1 MALPIVHRAVK
12 GRAHERVLADNEG
25 MPATPD
31 SASFLA
37 PSQVAEMLQIEVE
50 EVIALILEGR
60 LVGAKVGTP
69 SRWRIESAS
78 VEDYLDAQVEDA
90 RRAALWQQSQ
100 IASFPELWARRRRPD

>member
-1 MALPIVHRAVK
+1 
-12 GRAHERVLADNEG
+12 

-31 SASFLA
+31 SARFLT
-37 PSQVAEMLQIEVE
+37 PSQVAEMLQIDVD
-50 EVIALILEGR
+50 EVIALVHEGR

-78 VEDYLDAQVEDA
+78 VEDYLDAQAEDA

-100 IASFPELWARRRRPD
+100 IASFPELWGRRRRSD

>member
-1 MALPIVHRAVK
+1 
-12 GRAHERVLADNEG
+12 

-31 SASFLA
+31 SARFLT
-37 PSQVAEMLQIEVE
+37 PSQVAEMLQIEVD
-50 EVIALILEGR
+50 EVIALVHEGR

-100 IASFPELWARRRRPD
+100 VASFPELWGRQRRSE